1 MRSFLL
7 LFFLIISSYSVNAQ
21 AFGYKMIAGF
31 NFCQID
37 GDRMGG
43 YNKLGYRFGIATFI
57 PVKEKD
63 EIGLEITYSVKGS
76 RTANNPDNPP
86 PFIVKYSYGYVEFP
100 LYYQKQIKKFGVRA
114 ALVPG
119 YLVKGKADLGGGFTN
134 QTNLKKFE
142 LSGLVGANYKIN
154 DHLAFYMHYQY
165 SITSII
171 DQAKPQS
178 GQFLRTGVYNNII
191 SAGLQLS
198 FN

>member
-1 MRSFLL
+1 MRNLFFFSFLL
-7 LFFLIISSYSVNAQ
+7 MGSCSLQAQ
-21 AFGYKMIAGF
+21 SFGYKMIAGF

-37 GDRMGG
+37 GDGMGG
-43 YNKLGYRFGIATFI
+43 YNKLGYRFGIATFL

-100 LYYQKQIKKFGVRA
+100 LYYQKQIKKFGVRL
-114 ALVPG
+114 ALAPG
-119 YLVKGKADLGGGFTN
+119 YAVKGKEDLGGGFTD
-134 QTNLKKFE
+134 QINLKKFE
-142 LSGLVGANYKIN
+142 LSSILGANYKIN
-154 DHLAFYMHYQY
+154 DNLAFYMHYQY

-171 DQAKPQS
+171 NQAKPQS
-178 GQFLRTGVYNNII
+178 GQFRRTGVYNNII
-191 SAGLQLS
+191 SAGFQLS

>member
-1 MRSFLL
+1 MRKLL
-7 LFFLIISSYSVNAQ
+7 LFVFIVVGTKSLIAQ
-21 AFGYKMIAGF
+21 SFGYKMIAGF

-37 GDRMGG
+37 GDQMGG
-43 YNKLGYRFGIATFI
+43 YNKLGYRFGVASFVN
-57 PVKEKD
+57 VKDKD
-63 EIGLEITYSVKGS
+63 EVGLEITYSLKGS

-100 LYYQKQIKKFGVRA
+100 IYYQKQIKKFGVRV

-119 YLVKGKADLGGGFTN
+119 YVVKGKEDRGGGFTT
-134 QTNLKKFE
+134 QDNLRKFE
-142 LSGLVGANYKIN
+142 LSSILGANYKIN
-154 DHLAFYMHYQY
+154 NNLAFYMHYQY

-171 DQAKPQS
+171 DRTKPQS
-178 GQFLRTGVYNNII
+178 SVYWRKGVYNNII